1 MHTDN
6 IKPFQKRLE
15 VGDDFEVTRN
25 QTTREAEAT
34 RVDVG
39 SDNGREL
46 EMGGRMDCVEVGS
59 GVLGVNVLTGVDLHG
74 LERLVHSA
82 AIRRQNKISGGHPP
96 KPTMQSKSLGSKI
109 GGSTGRIRG
118 RGRIR

>member
-34 RVDVG
+34 GVDIG

-46 EMGGRMDCVEVGS
+46 EMGGRFNSVEVG
-59 GVLGVNVLTGVDLHG
+59 GDVLGVNVLSGVDLHG
-74 LERLVHSA
+74 ER
-82 AIRRQNKISGGHPP
+82 N
-96 KPTMQSKSLGSKI
+96 
-109 GGSTGRIRG
+109 
-118 RGRIR
+118 